1 MARNIIGLIVG
12 LVVGFVLVALFEA
25 GGHWLIPPPADLDMN
40 DYAAVKEY
48 IKTAS
53 EGVMLLLLA
62 AWFIGAF
69 GAVASTALIAKA
81 KVLCGLAIA
90 ALFLAFAGFN
100 LVMIPHPTWV
110 MVATPFVYATA
121 ASLGISAA
129 LAITG
134 SKSSV
139 EVAQKEGN
147 DPPESPT
154 TATKD
159 SVDA

>member
-48 IKTAS
+48 IKTAP

-100 LVMIPHPTWV
+100 LVMVPHPTWV

-129 LAITG
+129 LAIT
-134 SKSSV
+134 SSRSSDQ
-139 EVAQKEGN
+139 VAQDE
-147 DPPESPT
+147 DSDSPQRAIA
-154 TATKD
+154 ATND